1 MGNIL
6 SDTTDAIKEYI
17 PGIRVLRMSD
27 AYDMMNVNESQDDYL
42 KSVMESGANLAALRK
57 IDLKPCEPS
66 SMGVAEEMSKSAI
79 MEVPTGLRPTGS
91 VSIGFFESGLP
102 HTRPPNTIWFP
113 ESILKSSQRKFN
125 ETFLHECIHLHQ
137 REHPE
142 LWRDFYES
150 EWGFKPLPKS
160 KKLVRDVEERR
171 RINPDTIREPLYI
184 WRDQYIPVAVYKNPA
199 DANLREVRL
208 IFCRPD
214 GSWTAVEP
222 PGWIDLFGTT
232 EPSICEH
239 PHEMAAYFLSDN
251 ENPFDSLAARK
262 LRTRLLTINV

>member
-17 PGIRVLRMSD
+17 PGIKILRMSD
-27 AYDMMNVNESQDDYL
+27 AYTMMNVNETQDDYL
-42 KSVMESGANLAALRK
+42 KSVMESDANLAALQK
-57 IDLKPCEPS
+57 IQLRPCEPPS
-66 SMGVAEEMSKSAI
+66 SAEEMSKSAI
-79 MEVPTGLRPTGS
+79 MGVPAALKPSGD
-91 VSIGFFESGLP
+91 VSIGFFEAGLP

-113 ESILKSSQRKFN
+113 ESVLTSTQKKFN

-137 REHPE
+137 REHVE
-142 LWRDFYES
+142 QWRDFYES
-150 EWGFKPLPKS
+150 AWGFKPLPKS

-184 WRDQYIPVAVYKNPA
+184 WRDQYIPVVVYKNPS

-214 GSWTAVEP
+214 GSWASVAP
-222 PGWIDLFGTT
+222 PGWMELFGTL

-251 ENPFDSLAARK
+251 ENPFDSIAARK
-262 LRTRLLTINV
+262 IRAWLSNK